1 MSEDLVIYGDTDSC
15 YVNIENFILNNIQNK
30 NNWYKIPDDKKLD
43 IVKRIS
49 KQMED
54 NINKRIFRETQI
66 GDYNSQ
72 VKDFKIGF
80 KQEIIARSALFIK
93 KKKYAYWVIDDEGT
107 PVDKISVTGLEI
119 VRSDTAQAVRP
130 MLKHIMEM
138 ILKQHPDKKINEQ
151 IQKYKKEL
159 KKLTPEDLS
168 ANIGINNLEKYLS
181 TGSPIKGTPWHIKGV
196 HNYRILLKELNLQDR
211 YEDIHEGM
219 KARVV
224 YVRKNQ
230 FNVDSITFNEWPDEF
245 NKVVSF
251 DTDKMIEKF
260 FLKKINTLLEPMNK
274 ENLLREDTKKKID
287 LFF

>member
-1 MSEDLVIYGDTDSC
+1 MQTDRVIYGDTDSC
-15 YVNIENFILNNIQNK
+15 YINIENFILDNIKDKSKWLNMADEL
-30 NNWYKIPDDKKLD
+30 KIE
-43 IVKRIS
+43 IVQKIS
-49 KQMED
+49 RTMED
-54 NINKRIFRETQI
+54 DLNKRIFTETQK

-80 KQEIIARSALFIK
+80 KQEIIAKSALFIK
-93 KKKYAYWVIDDEGT
+93 KKKYAYWVINDEGT

-138 ILKQHPDKKINEQ
+138 ILKLHPDEKISDQ
-151 IQKYKKEL
+151 IQTYKKQL
-159 KKLTPEDLS
+159 KKLEPEDLS
-168 ANIGINNLEKYLS
+168 ANIGINNIQKYLS

-196 HNYRILLKELNLQDR
+196 HNYKILLKELKLEDK
-211 YEDIHEGM
+211 YEDIHEGT
-219 KARVV
+219 KCRVV

-230 FNVDSITFNEWPDEF
+230 FNIDSITFTTWPKEF

-251 DTDKMIEKF
+251 DTNKMIEKF
-260 FLKKINTLLEPMNK
+260 FLKKISTLLEPMNK
-274 ENLLREDTKKKID
+274 ENLLREDTKKKIN

>member
-1 MSEDLVIYGDTDSC
+1 MQTDYVCYGDTDSC
-15 YVNIENFILNNIQNK
+15 YINIENFILDNIK
-30 NNWYKIPDDKKLD
+30 DKSKWAKIDNEKKID
-43 IVKRIS
+43 IVLRIS
-49 KQMED
+49 KQIES
-54 NINKRIFRETQI
+54 NINKRIYTETQK

-80 KQEIIARSALFIK
+80 KQESIAQSALFIK
-93 KKKYAYWVIDDEGT
+93 KKKYAYWLVNDEGT

-138 ILKQHPDKKINEQ
+138 ILKLHPDEKISDQ
-151 IQKYKKEL
+151 IQIYKKQL
-159 KKLTPEDLS
+159 KKLQPEDLS
-168 ANIGINNLEKYLS
+168 ANIGINNLNKYLG
-181 TGSPIKGTPWHIKGV
+181 TGSPIKGTPWHVKGV
-196 HNYRILLKELNLQDR
+196 HNYRVLLKELKLEDK
-211 YEDIHEGM
+211 YEDIHEGT

-230 FNVDSITFNEWPDEF
+230 FNIDSITFTIWPEEF

-260 FLKKINTLLEPMNK
+260 FLKKILTLLEPMNK
-274 ENLLREDTKKKID
+274 ESLLIENTKKKIN